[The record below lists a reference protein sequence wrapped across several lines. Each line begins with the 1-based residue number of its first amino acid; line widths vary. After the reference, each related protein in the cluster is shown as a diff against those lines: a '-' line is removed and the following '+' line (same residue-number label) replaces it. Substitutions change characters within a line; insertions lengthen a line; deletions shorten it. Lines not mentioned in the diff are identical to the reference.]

1 MLALQEVR
9 KINGEIHSFFP
20 SFILSVVTLHDILLK
35 KLLLSVHG
43 GLKIECSNLFYIEWI
58 ISNLVRTKFYMMKVS
73 YV

>member
-43 GLKIECSNLFYIEWI
+43 GLKTECSHLFYIEWI
-58 ISNLVRTKFYMMKVS
+58 ISNLVRTKFYMTKVS